1 MKEQKT
7 TKWSNFNPLCL
18 ARHVLRNLWMTV
30 LAGLICVMA
39 VYLLQTLVSKPS
51 YDSQVTF
58 AVTSRSASAT
68 ASGSIAVTDSVASQ
82 FGELL
87 QSNPVRTAAAA
98 EMGLNA
104 FPGTCSVDVPE
115 NTNILILTVT
125 APTPELAFRGAL
137 AVMDCYESYAD
148 FILAS
153 AVLNPINGPTLPSQP
168 SAQASRDR
176 LLRLA
181 GPIGALAMIAV
192 LLLLAVSQETV
203 QTVPGARD
211 QLDTKL
217 LATLRHERKR
227 GALLR
232 NKKSALLISD
242 PTCSFYYTE
251 TVHQLRAQVER
262 AHEKDGRQVFLITSC
277 AENEGKST
285 VAANLAL
292 SLAQKH
298 QRVLLLDADLRK
310 PAQSL
315 IFSASPAPAQTLA
328 ISSRTARTARR
339 WKRPLSVMKRPACP
353 ISTPRRCAA
362 ARARRSAR
370 IHSVRCSMRCARAIP
385 TFSSTRHPSASSP
398 MPRCGPMQPM
408 PRSAASGRTSSPPPS
423 LTTPSTI

>member
-104 FPGTCSVDVPE
+104 FPGMCSVDVPE

-153 AVLNPINGPTLPSQP
+153 AVLNPINGSTLPSQP

-192 LLLLAVSQETV
+192 LLLIAVSQETV

-315 IFSASPAPAQTLA
+315 IFSASPAPGTDLGYL
-328 ISSRTARTARR
+328 SSRTARTARR
-339 WKRPLSVMKRPACP
+339 WKRPLSATRRPACP
-353 ISTPRRCAA
+353 ISMPRRCGA

-370 IHSVRCSMRCARAIP
+370 IHSVRCSTRCARAIP

-398 MPRCGPMQPM
+398 MPRCWPMQPM
-408 PRSAASGRTSSPPPS
+408 PRYSSSGRTSSPPPS
-423 LTTPSTI
+423 

>member
-137 AVMDCYESYAD
+137 AVMDCYEAYAD

-181 GPIGALAMIAV
+181 GPIGALAM
-192 LLLLAVSQETV
+192 SSTRSCS
-203 QTVPGARD
+203 PPC
-211 QLDTKL
+211 
-217 LATLRHERKR
+217 AT
-227 GALLR
+227 
-232 NKKSALLISD
+232 
-242 PTCSFYYTE
+242 
-251 TVHQLRAQVER
+251 
-262 AHEKDGRQVFLITSC
+262 
-277 AENEGKST
+277 
-285 VAANLAL
+285 
-292 SLAQKH
+292 
-298 QRVLLLDADLRK
+298 
-310 PAQSL
+310 
-315 IFSASPAPAQTLA
+315 SASAARCCEIKNPPC
-328 ISSRTARTARR
+328 SSRTRPAASITPKRSISSARR
-339 WKRPLSVMKRPACP
+339 WSGHMKRMAGRSSSSRAVRKTRANPPLQP
-353 ISTPRRCAA
+353 ILPCHW
-362 ARARRSAR
+362 RRSISA
-370 IHSVRCSMRCARAIP
+370 CCCWTPTCA
-385 TFSSTRHPSASSP
+385 SL
-398 MPRCGPMQPM
+398 
-408 PRSAASGRTSSPPPS
+408 RSR
-423 LTTPSTI
+423 

>member
-315 IFSASPAPAQTLA
+315 IFSASPAPGTDLGYL
-328 ISSRTARTARR
+328 ITHRRTARR
-339 WKRPLSVMKRPACP
+339 WKRPLSATRRPACP
-353 ISTPRRCAA
+353 ISMPRRCGA
-362 ARARRSAR
+362 ARARRSVR
-370 IHSVRCSMRCARAIP
+370 IHSVRCSTRCARAIP

-398 MPRCGPMQPM
+398 MPRCWPMQPM
-408 PRSAASGRTSSPPPS
+408 PRSSSSGRTSSPPPS
-423 LTTPSTI
+423 

>member
-137 AVMDCYESYAD
+137 AVMDCYEAYAD

-181 GPIGALAMIAV
+181 GPIGALAMIVV

-211 QLDTKL
+211 QLDT
-217 LATLRHERKR
+217 
-227 GALLR
+227 
-232 NKKSALLISD
+232 
-242 PTCSFYYTE
+242 
-251 TVHQLRAQVER
+251 
-262 AHEKDGRQVFLITSC
+262 
-277 AENEGKST
+277 
-285 VAANLAL
+285 
-292 SLAQKH
+292 
-298 QRVLLLDADLRK
+298 
-310 PAQSL
+310 
-315 IFSASPAPAQTLA
+315 SASAARCCEIKNPPC
-328 ISSRTARTARR
+328 SSRTRPAASITPKRSISSARR
-339 WKRPLSVMKRPACP
+339 WSGHMKRMTGR
-353 ISTPRRCAA
+353 SSSSRAA
-362 ARARRSAR
+362 QRTRAN
-370 IHSVRCSMRCARAIP
+370 
-385 TFSSTRHPSASSP
+385 
-398 MPRCGPMQPM
+398 
-408 PRSAASGRTSSPPPS
+408 PPS
-423 LTTPSTI
+423 QPILPCHWHRSISACCCWTPTCASLRSR

>member
-137 AVMDCYESYAD
+137 AVMDCYEAYAD

-176 LLRLA
+176 LLKLA

-315 IFSASPAPAQTLA
+315 IFSRHGPWLSHHAPPGPRGAGKGHCPRRGDRPVPSLCRAAAPQPERGAQPGFIPSA
-328 ISSRTARTARR
+328 A
-339 WKRPLSVMKRPACP
+339 
-353 ISTPRRCAA
+353 RCAA
-362 ARARRSAR
+362 RELFLHSHRHATLQLLRRCRGAG
-370 IHSVRCSMRCARAIP
+370 RCSRCRDPRRPAGPRP
-385 TFSSTRHPSASSP
+385 RRRH
-398 MPRCGPMQPM
+398 
-408 PRSAASGRTSSPPPS
+408 
-423 LTTPSTI
+423 

>member
-7 TKWSNFNPLCL
+7 AKWSNFNPLCL

-168 SAQASRDR
+168 ARRPRATACSGWLGHRRAGHDR
-176 LLRLA
+176 SPA
-181 GPIGALAMIAV
+181 
-192 LLLLAVSQETV
+192 LLAVSQRRCR
-203 QTVPGARD
+203 P
-211 QLDTKL
+211 
-217 LATLRHERKR
+217 
-227 GALLR
+227 
-232 NKKSALLISD
+232 
-242 PTCSFYYTE
+242 
-251 TVHQLRAQVER
+251 
-262 AHEKDGRQVFLITSC
+262 
-277 AENEGKST
+277 
-285 VAANLAL
+285 
-292 SLAQKH
+292 
-298 QRVLLLDADLRK
+298 
-310 PAQSL
+310 
-315 IFSASPAPAQTLA
+315 SPARA
-328 ISSRTARTARR
+328 ISSIRSCSPPCATSASAARCCEIKNPPCSSRTRPAASITPKRSISSARR
-339 WKRPLSVMKRPACP
+339 WSGHMKRMAGRSSSSRAAQRTRANPPLQP
-353 ISTPRRCAA
+353 ILPCHW
-362 ARARRSAR
+362 RRS
-370 IHSVRCSMRCARAIP
+370 ISVCCCWTPTCA
-385 TFSSTRHPSASSP
+385 SL
-398 MPRCGPMQPM
+398 
-408 PRSAASGRTSSPPPS
+408 RSR
-423 LTTPSTI
+423 

>member
-137 AVMDCYESYAD
+137 AVMDCYEAYAD

-232 NKKSALLISD
+232 NKNPL
-242 PTCSFYYTE
+242 C
-251 TVHQLRAQVER
+251 
-262 AHEKDGRQVFLITSC
+262 
-277 AENEGKST
+277 
-285 VAANLAL
+285 
-292 SLAQKH
+292 
-298 QRVLLLDADLRK
+298 
-310 PAQSL
+310 
-315 IFSASPAPAQTLA
+315 
-328 ISSRTARTARR
+328 SSRTRPAASITPKRSISSARR
-339 WKRPLSVMKRPACP
+339 WSGHMKRMAGRSSSSRAAQRTRANPPLQP
-353 ISTPRRCAA
+353 ILPCHW
-362 ARARRSAR
+362 RRS
-370 IHSVRCSMRCARAIP
+370 ISVCCCWTPTCA
-385 TFSSTRHPSASSP
+385 SL
-398 MPRCGPMQPM
+398 
-408 PRSAASGRTSSPPPS
+408 RSR
-423 LTTPSTI
+423 

>member
-168 SAQASRDR
+168 SA
-176 LLRLA
+176 
-181 GPIGALAMIAV
+181 
-192 LLLLAVSQETV
+192 
-203 QTVPGARD
+203 
-211 QLDTKL
+211 
-217 LATLRHERKR
+217 
-227 GALLR
+227 
-232 NKKSALLISD
+232 
-242 PTCSFYYTE
+242 
-251 TVHQLRAQVER
+251 
-262 AHEKDGRQVFLITSC
+262 
-277 AENEGKST
+277 
-285 VAANLAL
+285 
-292 SLAQKH
+292 
-298 QRVLLLDADLRK
+298 
-310 PAQSL
+310 
-315 IFSASPAPAQTLA
+315 
-328 ISSRTARTARR
+328 
-339 WKRPLSVMKRPACP
+339 
-353 ISTPRRCAA
+353 
-362 ARARRSAR
+362 RRSAR

-398 MPRCGPMQPM
+398 MPRCWPMQPM
-408 PRSAASGRTSSPPPS
+408 PRSSSSGRTSSPPPS
-423 LTTPSTI
+423 

>member
-137 AVMDCYESYAD
+137 AVMDCYEAYAD

-203 QTVPGARD
+203 QTVSGAHD

-315 IFSASPAPAQTLA
+315 IFSASPAPARTLA

-353 ISTPRRCAA
+353 ISMPRRCGA

-370 IHSVRCSMRCARAIP
+370 IHSVRCSTRCARAIP

-398 MPRCGPMQPM
+398 MPRCWPMQPM
-408 PRSAASGRTSSPPPS
+408 PRSSSSGRTSSPPPS

>member
-137 AVMDCYESYAD
+137 AVMDCYEAYAD

-192 LLLLAVSQETV
+192 LLLLAVSQ
-203 QTVPGARD
+203 
-211 QLDTKL
+211 
-217 LATLRHERKR
+217 
-227 GALLR
+227 
-232 NKKSALLISD
+232 
-242 PTCSFYYTE
+242 
-251 TVHQLRAQVER
+251 
-262 AHEKDGRQVFLITSC
+262 
-277 AENEGKST
+277 
-285 VAANLAL
+285 
-292 SLAQKH
+292 
-298 QRVLLLDADLRK
+298 
-310 PAQSL
+310 
-315 IFSASPAPAQTLA
+315 
-328 ISSRTARTARR
+328 
-339 WKRPLSVMKRPACP
+339 
-353 ISTPRRCAA
+353 
-362 ARARRSAR
+362 
-370 IHSVRCSMRCARAIP
+370 
-385 TFSSTRHPSASSP
+385 
-398 MPRCGPMQPM
+398 
-408 PRSAASGRTSSPPPS
+408 
-423 LTTPSTI
+423 

>member
-137 AVMDCYESYAD
+137 AVMDCYEAYAD

-227 GALLR
+227 GALLQ
-232 NKKSALLISD
+232 NKKSALL
-242 PTCSFYYTE
+242 
-251 TVHQLRAQVER
+251 Q
-262 AHEKDGRQVFLITSC
+262 
-277 AENEGKST
+277 
-285 VAANLAL
+285 
-292 SLAQKH
+292 
-298 QRVLLLDADLRK
+298 LLLHRNG
-310 PAQSL
+310 
-315 IFSASPAPAQTLA
+315 
-328 ISSRTARTARR
+328 
-339 WKRPLSVMKRPACP
+339 
-353 ISTPRRCAA
+353 
-362 ARARRSAR
+362 
-370 IHSVRCSMRCARAIP
+370 
-385 TFSSTRHPSASSP
+385 PSA
-398 MPRCGPMQPM
+398 PRAGG
-408 PRSAASGRTSSPPPS
+408 AGT
-423 LTTPSTI
+423 

>member
-137 AVMDCYESYAD
+137 AVMDCYEAYAD

-203 QTVPGARD
+203 
-211 QLDTKL
+211 
-217 LATLRHERKR
+217 
-227 GALLR
+227 
-232 NKKSALLISD
+232 
-242 PTCSFYYTE
+242 
-251 TVHQLRAQVER
+251 
-262 AHEKDGRQVFLITSC
+262 
-277 AENEGKST
+277 
-285 VAANLAL
+285 
-292 SLAQKH
+292 
-298 QRVLLLDADLRK
+298 
-310 PAQSL
+310 
-315 IFSASPAPAQTLA
+315 QTLA

-398 MPRCGPMQPM
+398 MPRCWPMQPM
-408 PRSAASGRTSSPPPS
+408 PRSSSSGRTSSPPPS